1 MVIPSCV
8 VLLLEDLSQKKA
20 KCTWGLG
27 SIMIRHDFDKNACNY
42 LILRICQLMSHLIH
56 AIAFICHSC
65 MFYVNL
71 VLRALTTV
79 SLSGLSQVAMLAG
92 KITGG
97 CLALCFR
104 RGCGFSCRLFKTALR
119 IPCR

>member
-1 MVIPSCV
+1 
-8 VLLLEDLSQKKA
+8 
-20 KCTWGLG
+20 
-27 SIMIRHDFDKNACNY
+27 
-42 LILRICQLMSHLIH
+42 MSHLIH